1 MKNLVSTDW
10 LEKNLNNVRI
20 LDGTW
25 HMPGAKRNAL
35 AEFEEGH
42 ILNANF
48 FDLDKT
54 SDQNS
59 FLPHMLPN
67 KIDWEK
73 TISELGIKNSDHIII
88 YDNSEVISSC
98 RVWYNFLYFNHD
110 INLVSVLD
118 GGLKKWV
125 KENRKISKEKKK
137 FTKSVYKAK
146 ENNLLVL
153 SKDQINLNIKNKNF
167 ELVDARG
174 KARFDGLQ
182 AEPRTELR
190 SGNIEGSKNIPFTKC
205 INLDDKTFKNQE
217 QLTNLFREI
226 NLDPKKKL
234 AFTCGSGVTACIL
247 GLANSIISGKKP
259 VIYDG
264 SWAEYGLKNNENIK

>member
-153 SKDQINLNIKNKNF
+153 SKDQINLNIKNKKF
-167 ELVDARG
+167 ELIDARN
-174 KARFDGLQ
+174 KERFDGLQ
-182 AEPRTELR
+182 PEPRKNLR
-190 SGNIEGSKNIPFTKC
+190 SGKIEGSKNIPFLKV
-205 INLDDKTFKNQE
+205 INDKDNTFKNKE
-217 QLTNLFREI
+217 VLELVFKGFE
-226 NLDPKKKL
+226 LDSNKNL
-234 AFTCGSGVTACIL
+234 AFTCGSGVTACVL

-259 VIYDG
+259 LIYDG
-264 SWAEYGLKNNENIK
+264 SWSEYGMK